1 MTIVIILLFLCNYSL
16 SEKSCVQEDGKP
28 KVLRP
33 TRLLRGRVQR
43 PRPNIQKAAGR
54 EETPTPQEK
63 IGAHVEKNE
72 DESCVDREQSESCVV
87 VC

>member
-1 MTIVIILLFLCNYSL
+1 MN
-16 SEKSCVQEDGKP
+16 EKSCVQEDGKP

-33 TRLLRGRVQR
+33 AHLLRGRMQR
-43 PRPNIQKAAGR
+43 PRPNIQKAVGR
-54 EETPTPQEK
+54 EEIPIPQGK

-72 DESCVDREQSESCVV
+72 DESYVDREQSESSVV